1 MASEKPEHEDELVS
15 DHAECQMAKEK
26 SPLTKKGINCSDSFF
41 FHFPEKCRRLKC
53 IISSRM
59 YMDDPSKQVD
69 YRKDGRLPRER
80 ERWWIERLGFGAS
93 VQGGLL
99 VSCHIHAFFL
109 KL

>member
-26 SPLTKKGINCSDSFF
+26 SPLTKKESTVLILSFSISQKNAGGCNASLA
-41 FHFPEKCRRLKC
+41 HGCTWMTQVSKWTTEKMEDFP
-53 IISSRM
+53 
-59 YMDDPSKQVD
+59 
-69 YRKDGRLPRER
+69 ER

-99 VSCHIHAFFL
+99 VSCHIHGFFL